1 MFVKLKDKLCAHDCT
16 WRYWSIKSG
25 LKTPKTCNNMKC
37 IKKKK
42 KSAAHSPTKTGGPYT
57 LPSIIKPDTTH
68 TLPSETDAANAS
80 DATVSLR
87 PPPPPSPFLSEDWTA
102 FCSQG
107 PETQAVSAG
116 NIFHS
121 PGPTGALAATRSGSF
136 QSPVLLGKYGSL
148 WTGPLCRFGVG
159 GWGVEWEKTS
169 ACDEDNW
176 VTRYDTVW

>member
-1 MFVKLKDKLCAHDCT
+1 MC
-16 WRYWSIKSG
+16 
-25 LKTPKTCNNMKC
+25 
-37 IKKKK
+37 KKKK
-42 KSAAHSPTKTGGPYT
+42 KSAAHLPTKIGGPYT

-87 PPPPPSPFLSEDWTA
+87 ALTPTPTPPSPLSLFLSEDWTA

-136 QSPVLLGKYGSL
+136 QSLVLLGKYGSL
-148 WTGPLCRFGVG
+148 WTGPLCRFGG
-159 GWGVEWEKTS
+159 GEWEKTS

-176 VTRYDTVW
+176 VTRYETVW

>member
-1 MFVKLKDKLCAHDCT
+1 MH
-16 WRYWSIKSG
+16 
-25 LKTPKTCNNMKC
+25 
-37 IKKKK
+37 KKKK
-42 KSAAHSPTKTGGPYT
+42 KKCCTLAYKNRRALYTAFNHKTRYN
-57 LPSIIKPDTTH
+57 TH
-68 TLPSETDAANAS
+68 TTLWDRRCKRLWRYCFTAS
-80 DATVSLR
+80 S
-87 PPPPPSPFLSEDWTA
+87 PPPPSPFLSEDWTA